1 MRRSSATI
9 VAGISLVTLGGA
21 WYLGQPPPIT
31 SHSEDPTTGLPPTT
45 TPEASPAIPNP
56 SATPTRTPTVP
67 PTLIVDG
74 SVVTTKY
81 GTVQVQAVFV
91 GTELVDVIALKLTDS
106 GPKSVEL
113 SAAAAPI
120 LRADV
125 LAAQSTAVNTV
136 SGATYTS
143 DAYLTSLQAA
153 IDTAA
158 QS

>member
-21 WYLGQPPPIT
+21 WYLGQPPVIT
-31 SHSEDPTTGLPPTT
+31 THSAVPGTGSAPTT
-45 TPEASPAIPNP
+45 TPGESSVTSSATSSAIP
-56 SATPTRTPTVP
+56 APTVP
-67 PTLIVDG
+67 PTVSVDG

-81 GTVQVQAVFV
+81 GTVQVRAVFV
-91 GTELVDVIALKLTDS
+91 GPQLVDVIALKLTDS
-106 GPKSVEL
+106 GTKSVEL

-120 LRADV
+120 LREAV
-125 LAAQSTAVNTV
+125 LAAQSTAVDTV

-153 IDTAA
+153 IDSAGR
-158 QS
+158 